1 MIIVF
6 DKILV
11 GVENYSH
18 LYFDKRVWT
27 NMVWFLIVFTV
38 IMYGF
43 MMKYVLSNV
52 MKDSAQEK
60 KISSY
65 QKNSKTFVHSNLI
78 ATETTR

>member
-6 DKILV
+6 DKILIED
-11 GVENYSH
+11 ENYSH
-18 LYFDKRVWT
+18 LYFNKRVWT
-27 NMVWFLIVFTV
+27 NMVWFLIVCTV
-38 IMYGF
+38 IIYGF